1 MVAKPEIQRQN
12 ILTIRVRDHEQELI
26 HAAAERE
33 RVTVSELMREVVLRR
48 SRRIM
53 ESEGPICS

>member
-1 MVAKPEIQRQN
+1 MSARPEIQRRN
-12 ILTIRVRDHEQELI
+12 ILTIRVRDHERELI

-48 SRRIM
+48 SRRIV
-53 ESEGPICS
+53 ESAGPSCP